1 MKEKLNE
8 VKVEAN
14 GKGIIT
20 IAGTILILTF
30 ILGWSMCSKT
40 GGNVV
45 FTKADME
52 AINTAMSTYG
62 DNITVEKDKYENL
75 ILNLGNIDK

>member
-1 MKEKLNE
+1 MKERLKE

-14 GKGIIT
+14 IKGILTIT
-20 IAGTILILTF
+20 GLILSLTF
-30 ILGWSMCSKT
+30 ILGWTMCSRT

-45 FTKADME
+45 FTKADIE

-62 DNITVEKDKYENL
+62 DNITVEKDKYGNL
-75 ILNLGNIDK
+75 ILNLGNIE